1 MYSLNIVCGSN
12 FTFPFPAESYETGS
26 LPNMALPGDA
36 AEFEEVW
43 YPANFTV
50 EIEPDGD
57 TMDCTLLLKKGMDTV
72 DEWNGPMVA
81 TEDETPLNRVK
92 DTASARQDLDLSS
105 GLSKLQRRDLAEV
118 VLEYCRPCAH
128 LDPTLEDLCIDLEQI
143 QWAEVSVAPAAVGRE
158 APPPAWLTKPPAEEL
173 RRPVVEATPRDE
185 LRRHSSPPSSPLRE
199 ALPCQTQAE
208 TTPRERCDEPASPK
222 DSPEDPLKAQHMRP
236 DEAQGRVQELLQQR
250 LQQILQRGQQERLD
264 VAKLQELQ
272 QLLVGLGQCADTQAL
287 PQSPRWSQQSPRSPM
302 SPSRQEPPPACPQ
315 QPSTPRPATPPS
327 APRHNGLPLLVP
339 RQQDLPPRH
348 PPHLQ
353 GPVSPAAAY
362 GPTRQRQA
370 TPPAERPSTP
380 STPPRA
386 PGRDAKVC
394 VDELGPSVGATG
406 EDFYPHACL
415 ELLASCLARL
425 ERFESLQDAKTAEIR
440 PAPGEVSVSQR
451 QGPEVPKAAGTTVAA
466 PFPGRE
472 ESAPAPAPAP
482 SPSPPS
488 TLKAPTTA
496 PSPEVASPKQVEATN
511 AGEAPTAATETVPAA
526 TAAAG
531 GDTASGWDSDDDDD
545 WRGTQAAGSPPQVTE
560 TPAADAAAKPEGSTS
575 AVATP
580 PAAAPRATETPATDA
595 ATKPEGSTSAVATPP
610 AAPPR
615 DEPLQEKSPS
625 NRSTTS
631 DRHKAAAAANAATK
645 KVSRFSLWGSG
656 STKSKK

>member
-1 MYSLNIVCGSN
+1 
-12 FTFPFPAESYETGS
+12 
-26 LPNMALPGDA
+26 MARGEVVHDDDDDDGEGDGG
-36 AEFEEVW
+36 
-43 YPANFTV
+43 
-50 EIEPDGD
+50 DGD
-57 TMDCTLLLKKGMDTV
+57 RDAGD
-72 DEWNGPMVA
+72 DEYDDGKAAAADDSENAHEASSVRNNAAAVA
-81 TEDETPLNRVK
+81 AAAV
-92 DTASARQDLDLSS
+92 AAAARISS
-105 GLSKLQRRDLAEV
+105 GRHDSDENEMV

-158 APPPAWLTKPPAEEL
+158 APPPAWLTKAPSAEEPL
-173 RRPVVEATPRDE
+173 RRPVVEAAQSLRHLDE

-199 ALPCQTQAE
+199 AVPCQSQME
-208 TTPRERCDEPASPK
+208 TTPRERCDEPAPPK
-222 DSPEDPLKAQHMRP
+222 DSPEDPLKALHPRP
-236 DEAQGRVQELLQQR
+236 DEAHGRVQELLQQR

-272 QLLVGLGQCADTQAL
+272 QLLVGLGQCADTQAV

-302 SPSRQEPPPACPQ
+302 SPSQQEPPPACPQ

-394 VDELGPSVGATG
+394 VDELGPAVGAKPPET
-406 EDFYPHACL
+406 
-415 ELLASCLARL
+415 
-425 ERFESLQDAKTAEIR
+425 R
-440 PAPGEVSVSQR
+440 PKPGEVSVSR
-451 QGPEVPKAAGTTVAA
+451 QGSEVPLKAAGSAPTAA
-466 PFPGRE
+466 RE
-472 ESAPAPAPAP
+472 ESSPAPAPAPAP
-482 SPSPPS
+482 PAREEAETLARPQAAEAPSQAAPVPAQPNV
-488 TLKAPTTA
+488 KAPTTA
-496 PSPEVASPKQVEATN
+496 PSPEASRNEIQVAK
-511 AGEAPTAATETVPAA
+511 AGEAPAATATETAPAA
-526 TAAAG
+526 ATPAAAE
-531 GDTASGWDSDDDDD
+531 GDAASGWDSDDDD
-545 WRGTQAAGSPPQVTE
+545 WRGTQALGSPPQAMDTSV
-560 TPAADAAAKPEGSTS
+560 ADTAAKPEASTS

-580 PAAAPRATETPATDA
+580 PAAA
-595 ATKPEGSTSAVATPP
+595 
-610 AAPPR
+610 PR

-631 DRHKAAAAANAATK
+631 DKHKAAAAANAATK